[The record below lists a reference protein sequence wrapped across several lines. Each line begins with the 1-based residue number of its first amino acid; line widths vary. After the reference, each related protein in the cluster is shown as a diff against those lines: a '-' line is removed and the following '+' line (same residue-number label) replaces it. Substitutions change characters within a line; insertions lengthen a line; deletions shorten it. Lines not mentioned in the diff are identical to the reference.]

1 MNDDVYSIMTK
12 LVLIFVDYL
21 GGNFFLFRG
30 NM

>member
-21 GGNFFLFRG
+21 GGNFFFVQRK
-30 NM
+30 